1 MPKSS
6 KKRKEKAADFTK
18 AKLKLGKGK
27 KPASNE
33 IDTSF
38 KAKSVALPN
47 QTIRTEEH
55 VAGQGIPTTRRRLTY
70 DDLLTHLKHYSP
82 TTRKD
87 ALQGLRELLSDHP
100 WMIVPNLGSLL
111 DAVAKLI
118 ADDDHSVRKALVS
131 FLEWVLNQIPLVRS
145 FSVTIRSEFSHTAQ
159 STLTPHAPPLL
170 LFATAA
176 LAHISATIRTDA
188 VRVINVLLEKAPQ
201 AVVFG
206 ADLRKSGEEGP
217 GARILEGLMTAV
229 GAGESKDVGTNLSLT
244 SAAKSTV
251 LDSLCTFLQHALLGP
266 SMALDSLDNDFP
278 T

>member
-6 KKRKEKAADFTK
+6 KKRKEKAADFAK

-87 ALQGLRELLSDHP
+87 ALQGFRELLSDHP
-100 WMIVPNLGSLL
+100 RMIVPNLGSLL

-131 FLEWVLNQIPLVRS
+131 FLEWVLNQIPL
-145 FSVTIRSEFSHTAQ
+145 

-170 LFATAA
+170 LFAAAA
-176 LAHISATIRTDA
+176 LAHISAAIRTDA
-188 VRVINVLLEKAPQ
+188 VRIINALLEKAPQ

-206 ADLRKSGEEGP
+206 ANLRKSGEEGP
-217 GARILEGLMTAV
+217 GARILEGLMTAI
-229 GAGESKDVGTNLSLT
+229 GAGESKGVGANLNLT
-244 SAAKSTV
+244 SA
-251 LDSLCTFLQHALLGP
+251 
-266 SMALDSLDNDFP
+266 
-278 T
+278 